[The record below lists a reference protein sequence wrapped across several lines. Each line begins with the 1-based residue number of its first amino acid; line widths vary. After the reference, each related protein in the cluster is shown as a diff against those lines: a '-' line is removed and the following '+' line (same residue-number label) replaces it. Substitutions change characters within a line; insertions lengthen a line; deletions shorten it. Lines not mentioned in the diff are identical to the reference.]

1 MVPGALSVMIT
12 GTSVMQ
18 RLSVGSWDLLEH
30 RVQSNLLTLAVELVW
45 NRPNGIFKCLFL
57 FCLTAGPI
65 HMDNVFCVGTESS
78 LFECSHN
85 GFDNHNC
92 IHREDAGV
100 VCTSK

>member
-1 MVPGALSVMIT
+1 MARIVHLGALS
-12 GTSVMQ
+12 
-18 RLSVGSWDLLEH
+18 LSP
-30 RVQSNLLTLAVELVW
+30 LLT
-45 NRPNGIFKCLFL
+45 
-57 FCLTAGPI
+57 GPI
-65 HMDNVFCVGTESS
+65 HMDNVFCVGTESA